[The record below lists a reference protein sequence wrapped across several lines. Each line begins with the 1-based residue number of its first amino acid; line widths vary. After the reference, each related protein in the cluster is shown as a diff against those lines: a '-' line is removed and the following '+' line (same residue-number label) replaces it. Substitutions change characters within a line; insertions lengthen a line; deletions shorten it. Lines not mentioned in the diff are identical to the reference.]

1 MKKLFL
7 ILAAAAT
14 TLAASSQTKE
24 LDNLNNRLTKSAA
37 AVADAKKAA
46 SVNTWLERADGLF
59 AASNAYTQALIAGLS
74 IAPSLN
80 MLGQAPA

>member
-24 LDNLNNRLTKSAA
+24 LDNLNKRLTKSDE

-46 SVNTWLERADGLF
+46 SVNTWIERADALL
-59 AASNAYTQALIAGLS
+59 AASNALSLIH
-74 IAPSLN
+74 I
-80 MLGQAPA
+80 